1 MVRKAGAERPMTLRE
16 LSPDFDEWPERWMGM
31 KEDLEY
37 GKKLLPYMEEFLN
50 ELIKRDLSR
59 KTLKNYIDN
68 TWLLGGSIIKD
79 VSVYEEYKT
88 APLKKLAASVETG
101 GMLPDGYEY
110 MTERELKAFE
120 RTCELFEEFLKTTT
134 TKKKSRAG

>member
-1 MVRKAGAERPMTLRE
+1 MTLRE

-37 GKKLLPYMEEFLN
+37 GKKLLPYMEGFLN

-59 KTLKNYIDN
+59 KTLKNHIDN
-68 TWLLGGSIIKD
+68 TWLLGGSIIKE
-79 VSVYEEYKT
+79 VSIYEEYKIS
-88 APLKKLAASVETG
+88 PLKKLMESVETG
-101 GMLPDGYEY
+101 GMLPDDNEY
-110 MTERELKAFE
+110 MTEQELSAFE
-120 RTCELFEEFLKTTT
+120 RTCELFEEFLKKTT